1 MKVFLAHVGD
11 NDGISQRT
19 WVYAKEPTDEQ
30 ILERISQEFFG
41 QDKFFGQEEK
51 DLEWLM
57 DNYSFDIE
65 ETTLIDE

>member
-41 QDKFFGQEEK
+41 QEEK